1 METDVG
7 AIAEG
12 QQILSGDDVMVAQF
26 KLQEATENGEPA
38 QKLYLKTFQPID
50 RDMQIWQARPESE
63 WPLLA
68 TILANRI
75 IMYPIHA
82 NPHTKR
88 YLKPKH
94 GRFTTVIYEDGAR
107 SDLPSDPQDA
117 AAHVALR
124 LASSI
129 FDLPG
134 DGLGLIK
141 DLDMVWRVLS
151 LVQQADIL
159 AIGKKTEMRL
169 DGRTVFI
176 DQSELDSLRRAF
188 NRTKTRGRS
197 LIQRIQQGLVYD
209 DVLTRINP
217 EKFQRIERVAPP
229 LVRVRRE
236 SAAQTSSRERA
247 ERRANVQTVRK
258 QVDELAAEAP
268 TELLKLHAEIER
280 ATLTAM
286 IGKYRDMLEKKLGE
300 HLWQRFFEQHKFV
313 LSLAF
318 ARPVE
323 LSHTQFHAQG
333 SGLTGSG
340 AHIGDFLFK
349 EQGQALAIVEIKTP
363 DAPLMHATPYRTP
376 HVFGPHSQLSGAI
389 TQVLHQQSELR
400 TRWQTHVFDNP
411 SLRPSRADVVKC
423 VVLAGRRPIEEHE
436 MRCFEVF
443 RNACKDVEVIT
454 FDELLAKLEYLQQ
467 HLQPVPEEVPF

>member
-1 METDVG
+1 METEVG

-12 QQILSGDDVMVAQF
+12 QQILSGNDVMEAQF

-141 DLDMVWRVLS
+141 DLDTVWRVLS

-229 LVRVRRE
+229 LVRGRRE

-247 ERRANVQTVRK
+247 ERRANVQTVQK

-286 IGKYRDMLEKKLGE
+286 IGKYRDMLEKKLSE
-300 HLWQRFFEQHKFV
+300 LLWQRFFEQHKFV

-323 LSHTQFHAQG
+323 LSNC
-333 SGLTGSG
+333 
-340 AHIGDFLFK
+340 
-349 EQGQALAIVEIKTP
+349 
-363 DAPLMHATPYRTP
+363 
-376 HVFGPHSQLSGAI
+376 
-389 TQVLHQQSELR
+389 R
-400 TRWQTHVFDNP
+400 TRSFI
-411 SLRPSRADVVKC
+411 R
-423 VVLAGRRPIEEHE
+423 
-436 MRCFEVF
+436 
-443 RNACKDVEVIT
+443 KDQ
-454 FDELLAKLEYLQQ
+454 A
-467 HLQPVPEEVPF
+467 

>member
-1 METDVG
+1 METEVG

-12 QQILSGDDVMVAQF
+12 QQILSGDDVMEAQF

-159 AIGKKTEMRL
+159 AIGKK
-169 DGRTVFI
+169 
-176 DQSELDSLRRAF
+176 
-188 NRTKTRGRS
+188 N
-197 LIQRIQQGLVYD
+197 
-209 DVLTRINP
+209 
-217 EKFQRIERVAPP
+217 
-229 LVRVRRE
+229 
-236 SAAQTSSRERA
+236 
-247 ERRANVQTVRK
+247 
-258 QVDELAAEAP
+258 
-268 TELLKLHAEIER
+268 
-280 ATLTAM
+280 
-286 IGKYRDMLEKKLGE
+286 
-300 HLWQRFFEQHKFV
+300 
-313 LSLAF
+313 
-318 ARPVE
+318 
-323 LSHTQFHAQG
+323 
-333 SGLTGSG
+333 
-340 AHIGDFLFK
+340 
-349 EQGQALAIVEIKTP
+349 
-363 DAPLMHATPYRTP
+363 
-376 HVFGPHSQLSGAI
+376 
-389 TQVLHQQSELR
+389 
-400 TRWQTHVFDNP
+400 
-411 SLRPSRADVVKC
+411 
-423 VVLAGRRPIEEHE
+423 
-436 MRCFEVF
+436 
-443 RNACKDVEVIT
+443 RNAPGWAHGV
-454 FDELLAKLEYLQQ
+454 YR
-467 HLQPVPEEVPF
+467 PE